1 MIVNSTVQ
9 TETTNTALVGRT
21 LDGDPDAFEHIVSR
35 YQSLICSL
43 TYSATGSLGQS
54 QDLAQETFITAWKH
68 LRLLRERHKLRAW
81 LCGIARGLIGKALR
95 RDGREPIH
103 EAEPLDAVLESAD
116 VGPLP
121 YERVISQE
129 EEAIL
134 WRSLE
139 RIPEIYREPL
149 VLFYREH
156 QSVETV
162 AVSLDLNEDAVK
174 QRLSRG
180 RKLLQQE
187 VLSFIESA
195 LERSSPGKA
204 FTLGVLAALPVFV
217 SSATAASV
225 GVTVAKAGATAK
237 AGAGLVALNALAGP
251 LTGFVSAYLG
261 YKTSMEGASSEKERR
276 FIKRFYALL
285 AMFIIVALGIVL
297 LAVSARSVAV
307 SHPALFSGVLLGFAN
322 GWIPAT
328 ALLILWIR
336 RKVRELNASGSHLQT
351 GAALKTATVIEY
363 RTKTCLV
370 GLPLIHIR
378 VGATWTGQREAV
390 KAWIAIADDVAIGV
404 IFAFGGMA
412 IAPICVGGFALGG
425 IVFGGFGAGIHCYA
439 GFGIGAWVVGGVVT
453 GLLAVGG
460 CAFGW
465 KAAIGGLAIAN
476 QFALGGLAVAPHAN
490 DALANTFVKNNA
502 FFQNA
507 FLLVTRWLWPPLLL
521 SLLPSL
527 LIWRATKMKRKQPG
541 VNSTKLTK
549 ENP

>member
-1 MIVNSTVQ
+1 MIVNSTLQ
-9 TETTNTALVGRT
+9 TETTDTALVGRT

-237 AGAGLVALNALAGP
+237 VGAGLVALNALAGP

-351 GAALKTATVIEY
+351 GAALKAATVIEY

-425 IVFGGFGAGIHCYA
+425 IVFGGFGAGILCYA
-439 GFGIGAWVVGGVVT
+439 GFGIGAWVVGGVVA
-453 GLLAVGG
+453 GLMAVGG

-507 FLLVTRWLWPPLLL
+507 FLLVTRWLWPTLLL

-527 LIWRATKMKRKQPG
+527 LIWRATKKSASSQR
-541 VNSTKLTK
+541 
-549 ENP
+549 